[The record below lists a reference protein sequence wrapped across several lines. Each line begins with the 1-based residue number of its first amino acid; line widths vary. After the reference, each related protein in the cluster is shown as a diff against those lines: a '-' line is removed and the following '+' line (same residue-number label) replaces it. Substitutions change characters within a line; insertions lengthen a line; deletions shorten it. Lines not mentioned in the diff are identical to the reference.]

1 MRPFRELRRE
11 KMNARATLVPIL
23 QAEEDRRYCAVR
35 AASVRAE
42 AAMMSHVPGWQAGA
56 SPYNTGRWMPPA
68 LSLRPSVANS

>member
-1 MRPFRELRRE
+1 
-11 KMNARATLVPIL
+11 MNARATLVPIL

-42 AAMMSHVPGWQAGA
+42 AAMMSHVPGWQAGE